1 MRLGVVCLVL
11 AFTLAGC
18 GGSSNDPAV
27 ENNERTVGNPAV
39 ISRIENSTSCTELQR
54 EFDIAM
60 DNVDAREPGDPKRDL
75 GMTYADAADNRLREI
90 GCYGG

>member
-1 MRLGVVCLVL
+1 MRLAVVCLVL
-11 AFTLAGC
+11 LLTLAGC
-18 GGSSNDPAV
+18 GSSSDPAV

-60 DNVDAREPGDPKRDL
+60 DNAEAREPGDPMRDL
-75 GMTYADAADNRLREI
+75 SMTYANAADNRMGEI
-90 GCYGG
+90 GCYG